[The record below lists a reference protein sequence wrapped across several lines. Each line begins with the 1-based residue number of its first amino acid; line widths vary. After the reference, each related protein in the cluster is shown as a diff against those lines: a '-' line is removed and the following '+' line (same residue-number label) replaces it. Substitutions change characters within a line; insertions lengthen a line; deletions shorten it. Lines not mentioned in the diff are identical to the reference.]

1 MSVSQRYDL
10 VRANVRQFLA
20 NCIWTIKRTLSP
32 DTQPYLAV
40 EWIPSLEIFIGL
52 INTSINFVKSR
63 NGQIAASR
71 IAETAVPP
79 AARPGTIDITI
90 DGATKNAK
98 NPDRN
103 L

>member
-32 DTQPYLAV
+32 ILRWSGFQV
-40 EWIPSLEIFIGL
+40 LEIFIGL
-52 INTSINFVKSR
+52 INNSINFVKSR